1 VSYRHPRYHNQKT
14 LLTPLETMAI
24 GMGVLVCTPIVLV
37 LIATA
42 VNSAPIVRKG
52 QFCPVHYYRTGE
64 YCTPTKSTTPSAV
77 RIIDETC
84 PIGTYTQSDYC
95 VTAQ

>member
-1 VSYRHPRYHNQKT
+1 VSYRHPRYHSQRT
-14 LLTPLETMAI
+14 LSLEAAAIILGMFFMA
-24 GMGVLVCTPIVLV
+24 PIMLL
-37 LIATA
+37 LIVTA

-95 VTAQ
+95 ITAQ